1 MAARV
6 APTRACAAR
15 ALRAA
20 RDSRGVRAAARS
32 DSDRLGGVTVDALAD
47 ASRRASED
55 PFSSSNPSGYCD
67 LARAESTLLD
77 GYDTSGVGPER
88 AAPSSGAELKRCAA
102 SLLLEAGFGGPFAS
116 DDGTWLD
123 PTWLSFARETSE
135 ADALEALVAACCV
148 VRAEEE
154 KEKNQ
159 QEEEE
164 EEEDEA
170 RREHRDAARGVFGG
184 VVVVAPHRPAWPSPA
199 GALARLGVGCVSADP
214 TTRDDSD
221 SDSSPSAD
229 DAAARLVA
237 ALDDAKAALAA
248 DGVPV
253 AAVVVGTPSPTTG
266 RLASAA
272 EIAAA
277 SRWCA
282 RTRAHLVADETAA
295 ASVVADVS
303 AAASDD
309 ESVRRSFEGR
319 SKAFE
324 SANPPPPWGRAA
336 GFASATA
343 LWRRGDAK
351 THALASFG
359 AASGVSLGKTTCVF
373 LTLSDAVR
381 GAVGSD
387 PYASSAH
394 ALLGDGGVAAREAF
408 ARHASRLDARRAA
421 ARDRFARLGV
431 ATGAVVDP
439 GEAPAVPTAASR
451 AGLHVWCDFR
461 GFIRPSATWAG
472 ERALWETLAETHA
485 TLAIPGG
492 QCGRAEPGWFRVAV
506 AGDEETLE
514 EGIERIELA
523 LRSLNDTGGG

>member
-1 MAARV
+1 MEQLQPDAVLFVGDLSDGDLRL
-6 APTRACAAR
+6 TRRLCALPYPKAFILGNHDR
-15 ALRAA
+15 G
-20 RDSRGVRAAARS
+20 RDRS
-32 DSDRLGGVTVDALAD
+32 GGVLRQQLALLKGVHCGW
-47 ASRRASED
+47 SRL
-55 PFSSSNPSGYCD
+55 D
-67 LARAESTLLD
+67 LSPLPL
-77 GYDTSGVGPER
+77 SVVGGRPC
-88 AAPSSGAELKRCAA
+88 SSGGGYHLSKAAEAVFGPVG
-102 SLLLEAGFGGPFAS
+102 LEES
-116 DDGTWLD
+116 
-123 PTWLSFARETSE
+123 
-135 ADALEALVAACCV
+135 
-148 VRAEEE
+148 
-154 KEKNQ
+154 
-159 QEEEE
+159 
-164 EEEDEA
+164 A
-170 RREHRDAARGVFGG
+170 RR
-184 VVVVAPHRPAWPSPA
+184 
-199 GALARLGVGCVSADP
+199 
-214 TTRDDSD
+214 
-221 SDSSPSAD
+221 
-229 DAAARLVA
+229 
-237 ALDDAKAALAA
+237 
-248 DGVPV
+248 
-253 AAVVVGTPSPTTG
+253 
-266 RLASAA
+266 
-272 EIAAA
+272 I
-277 SRWCA
+277 
-282 RTRAHLVADETAA
+282 ETAA

-319 SKAFE
+319 SKALE

-461 GFIRPSATWAG
+461 GYIRPSATWAG